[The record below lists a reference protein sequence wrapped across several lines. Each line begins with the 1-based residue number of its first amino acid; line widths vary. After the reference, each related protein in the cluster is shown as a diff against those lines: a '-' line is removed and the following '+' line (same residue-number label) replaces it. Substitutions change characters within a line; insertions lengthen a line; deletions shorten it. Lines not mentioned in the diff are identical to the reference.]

1 MDAPPIIDPEA
12 EVEKTVTKDRKTGL
26 VTTVLHSS
34 AGEQFDLELKTKT
47 TYGKEGRVVTR
58 AGLVQKHDV
67 AC

>member
-1 MDAPPIIDPEA
+1 M
-12 EVEKTVTKDRKTGL
+12 TKDRKTGL
-26 VTTVLHSS
+26 VTTVLHST
-34 AGEQFDLELKTKT
+34 AAEQFDVELKTKT